1 MWNFCCFLLS
11 TATTIVFSI
20 DESTELVELCPVL
33 YLNGMTGSEQHAEEW
48 HGMLSFSP
56 GQEMPLI
63 SNRLANAVYE
73 KTMVYTVCNFIEPA
87 LLLLLRYFA

>member
-1 MWNFCCFLLS
+1 VSLVDLVWNFCCFLLS

-48 HGMLSFSP
+48 HDWL
-56 GQEMPLI
+56 MPFTKRRWCTRCVTLL
-63 SNRLANAVYE
+63 NRLY
-73 KTMVYTVCNFIEPA
+73 F
-87 LLLLLRYFA
+87 LLLLRYFA